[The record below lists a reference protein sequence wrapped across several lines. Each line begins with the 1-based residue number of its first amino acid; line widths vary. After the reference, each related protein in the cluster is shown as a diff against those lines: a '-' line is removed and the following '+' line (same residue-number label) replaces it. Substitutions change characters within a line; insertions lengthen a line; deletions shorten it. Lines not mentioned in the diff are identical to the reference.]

1 MAKASSR
8 KGKQA
13 AASVPLEPRWVKY
26 AESVPVEPV
35 WLERPP
41 SQAEVDRRVM
51 WLASLRAR
59 FGDAAIAA
67 YSSRCVGAACLPD
80 PFTGARKDWRRRAT
94 AFHDGLQD
102 SLLTNRSMYVPAEP
116 AGPVEP
122 GIYYRVVVGPVE
134 PVEPGIYYQVV
145 ETPATPLRAEPICCK
160 CKPHCGDEP
169 GIGPCHYAYPNG
181 VELCRF
187 GPVDCKYCHHP
198 HHFEGRLWPPTRRS
212 KKTANHP

>member
-1 MAKASSR
+1 MAKASWQ
-8 KGKQA
+8 GKQA
-13 AASVPLEPRWVKY
+13 AASVPLEPRWVKD

-41 SQAEVDRRVM
+41 SQAEVNRRVM

-67 YSSRCVGAACLPD
+67 YSSRCLGAACLPD
-80 PFTGARKDWRRRAT
+80 PFTGMRKDWRRRAA

-102 SLLTNRSMYVPAEP
+102 SLLTNRSLLGSAKPA
-116 AGPVEP
+116 
-122 GIYYRVVVGPVE
+122 GPVE

-145 ETPATPLRAEPICCK
+145 ETPATPLQAEPICCK

-198 HHFEGRLWPPTRRS
+198 RHFEGRLWPPTRRS

>member
-1 MAKASSR
+1 MAKASSQQ
-8 KGKQA
+8 GTQA
-13 AASVPLEPRWVKY
+13 AAPVTLEPSWVNY

-41 SQAEVDRRVM
+41 SRTEVNRRVM

-59 FGDAAIAA
+59 FGDAAIMA
-67 YSSRCVGAACLPD
+67 YSSRCFGAACLPD
-80 PFTGARKDWRRRAT
+80 PFTGTRKDWKGRAT
-94 AFHDGLQD
+94 AFNDGLRD
-102 SLLTNRSMYVPAEP
+102 SLPMNLSMHGPEEP

-122 GIYYRVVVGPVE
+122 VD
-134 PVEPGIYYQVV
+134 PGIYYQVV
-145 ETPATPLRAEPICCK
+145 ETPTTPLQAEPLCCK

-169 GIGPCHYAYPNG
+169 GIGPCHHAYPNG

-187 GPVDCKYCHHP
+187 GPVNCKYCHHP
-198 HHFEGRLWPPTRRS
+198 RHFEGRLWPPTRRS